1 MFKVIVCIDNQNG
14 IGKSNSL
21 PWKIKED
28 ILFFKQKTL
37 EIKNKNKKNC
47 VIMGRKTYQSIPK
60 RFRPLKNR
68 INIVLSKSNVIEDKE
83 TENFKIFQELDDVLY
98 FVKKNKKRIESCY
111 VIGGSSIYKLFIEK
125 NLINDFYINSV
136 NKNYNCDIF
145 FPEINLDDYK
155 LNSSEYKVIYDYV
168 STRYVSFNK
177 SIVLTFKHY
186 IYENKYE
193 KNYLDLMR
201 KILYNGIEKTDRTGV
216 GIKTI
221 FANSLKY
228 DIRDNKL
235 PLLTTKNVPVRLIIE
250 ELLWMLRGSTN
261 AKELQ
266 EKNVHI
272 WDGNSTRKFLD
283 ERGLNNLPE
292 GDIGAGYGHQLRFFN
307 AEYNDCYTDYTGKG
321 FDQLKY
327 VIDLL
332 KHNPASRRILFS
344 YWNPNQLKNAALPPC
359 HLLYQFFV
367 NTNTD
372 EISCCLYQRSS
383 DYFLAN
389 NYNAISA
396 ILLTHILGNI
406 CGYKPAEFT
415 HFMADTHIYNN
426 HFLQCEEQL
435 KRTPTIIPQIFV
447 NKKDTVEEYTIED
460 FNIIN
465 YFPQS
470 IIRAKMN

>member
-1 MFKVIVCIDNQNG
+1 MFKIIVCVDSNNG

-21 PWKIKED
+21 PWTIKED
-28 ILFFKQKTL
+28 MLFFKKKTL
-37 EIKNKNKKNC
+37 EIENKKKKNC

-68 INIVLSKSNVIEDKE
+68 INIVLSKSNVIEDE
-83 TENFKIFQELDDVLY
+83 ENENFKIFKELDDVLK
-98 FVKKNKKRIESCY
+98 FIKKNKKKIETSY
-111 VIGGSSIYKLFIEK
+111 IIGGSSIYKLFIEK
-125 NLINDFYINSV
+125 DLVNDYYINSV
-136 NKNYNCDIF
+136 NKDYDCDVF
-145 FPEINLDDYK
+145 FPEVNLNNYK
-155 LNSSEYKVIYDYV
+155 LK
-168 STRYVSFNK
+168 TTK
-177 SIVLTFKHY
+177 SIIINSKTSDTLANKRVDILTFKHY
-186 IYENKYE
+186 IFNNSYEN
-193 KNYLDLMR
+193 NYLDLM
-201 KILYNGIEKTDRTGV
+201 KNILENGIDKIDRTGV

-221 FANSLKY
+221 FANCLKY

-266 EKNVHI
+266 DKKVRI
-272 WDGNSTRKFLD
+272 WDGNSTREFLD
-283 ERGLNNLPE
+283 NRGLNHLPE

-307 AEYNDCYTDYTGKG
+307 AEYKTCNTDYTGKG
-321 FDQLKY
+321 FDQLNY

-332 KHNPASRRILFS
+332 KNNPTSRRILFC
-344 YWNPNQLKNAALPPC
+344 YWNPSQLKNAALPPC

-367 NTNTD
+367 NTNNN

-396 ILLTHILGNI
+396 IILTHILGNI

-415 HFMADTHIYNN
+415 HFIADTHIYKN
-426 HFLQCEEQL
+426 HFEQCKEQL
-435 KRTPTIIPQIFV
+435 TRTPTIFPKIYV
-447 NKKDTVEEYTIED
+447 DKKDKIGDYTIKD
-460 FNIIN
+460 INIVN

-470 IIRAKMN
+470 VIRGKMN

>member
-1 MFKVIVCIDNQNG
+1 MFKVIVCVDNQSG

-21 PWKIKED
+21 PWTIKED
-28 ILFFKQKTL
+28 MLFFKQKTL
-37 EIKNKNKKNC
+37 EIKNKKKKNC

-60 RFRPLKNR
+60 KYRPLKNR
-68 INIVLSKSNVIEDKE
+68 INIVLSKSNVIEDEE
-83 TENFKIFQELDDVLY
+83 TENFKIFQELDDVLI
-98 FVKKNKKRIESCY
+98 FVKKNKKKIENCY
-111 VIGGSSIYKLFIEK
+111 VIGGSSIYKLFIERD
-125 NLINDFYINSV
+125 LINDYYINSV
-136 NKNYNCDIF
+136 NKNYECDIF
-145 FPEINLDDYK
+145 FPKVNLFNYK
-155 LNSSEYKVIYDYV
+155 LNS
-168 STRYVSFNK
+168 TRSIIVNK
-177 SIVLTFKHY
+177 TDILLTFKHY
-186 IYENKYE
+186 IFNNSCENR
-193 KNYLDLMR
+193 YLDLMR
-201 KILYNGIEKTDRTGV
+201 NILQNGIEKNDRTGV

-221 FANSLKY
+221 FANCLKY

-261 AKELQ
+261 AKDLQ
-266 EKNVHI
+266 DKRIHI
-272 WDGNSTRKFLD
+272 WDGNSTREFLD
-283 ERGLNNLPE
+283 QRGLNHLPV

-307 AEYNDCYTDYTGKG
+307 AEYTNCNTDYTGKG

-332 KHNPASRRILFS
+332 KNNPTSRRILFC
-344 YWNPNQLKNAALPPC
+344 YWNPSQLKDAALPPC

-367 NTNTD
+367 NTNTN

-415 HFMADTHIYNN
+415 HFMADTHIYKN

-435 KRTPTIIPQIFV
+435 KRIPTIFPKIFV
-447 NKKDTVEEYTIED
+447 NKKDKIED
-460 FNIIN
+460 YNIKDFDIIN

-470 IIRAKMN
+470 VIRGIMN

>member
-1 MFKVIVCIDNQNG
+1 MFKIIVCVDSNNG

-21 PWKIKED
+21 PWTIKED
-28 ILFFKQKTL
+28 MLFFKKKTL

-68 INIVLSKSNVIEDKE
+68 INIVLSKSNVIEDE
-83 TENFKIFQELDDVLY
+83 ENENFKIFQELDDVLT
-98 FVKKNKKRIESCY
+98 FVKKNKKKIENCY
-111 VIGGSSIYKLFIEK
+111 VIGGSSIYKLFIERD
-125 NLINDFYINSV
+125 IVNDFYINSV
-136 NKNYNCDIF
+136 NKDYECDIF
-145 FPEINLDDYK
+145 FPEVNLNNYK
-155 LNSSEYKVIYDYV
+155 LNS
-168 STRYVSFNK
+168 TN
-177 SIVLTFKHY
+177 SIVVNNSDILTFQHY
-186 IYENKYE
+186 IFNNIYEN
-193 KNYLDLMR
+193 NYLELMR
-201 KILYNGIEKTDRTGV
+201 NILENGIDKIDRTGV

-221 FANSLKY
+221 FANCLKY

-266 EKNVHI
+266 DKNVRI
-272 WDGNSTRKFLD
+272 WDGNSTREFLD
-283 ERGLNNLPE
+283 NQGLNHLPE

-307 AEYNDCYTDYTGKG
+307 AEYKTCNEDYTGKG
-321 FDQLKY
+321 FDQLSY

-332 KHNPASRRILFS
+332 KNNPGSRRILFC
-344 YWNPNQLKNAALPPC
+344 YWNPSQLKDMALPCC

-367 NTNTD
+367 NTNNN

-396 ILLTHILGNI
+396 IILTHILGNI

-415 HFMADTHIYNN
+415 HFIADTHIYKN
-426 HFLQCEEQL
+426 HFEQCKEQL
-435 KRTPTIIPQIFV
+435 TRTPTIFPKV
-447 NKKDTVEEYTIED
+447 YVDKKDKIEDYTIKD
-460 FNIIN
+460 INIVN

-470 IIRAKMN
+470 VIQGKMN

>member
-1 MFKVIVCIDNQNG
+1 MFKIIVCVDSNNG

-21 PWKIKED
+21 PWTIKED
-28 ILFFKQKTL
+28 MLFFKKKTL
-37 EIKNKNKKNC
+37 EIENKKKKNC

-68 INIVLSKSNVIEDKE
+68 INIVLSKSNVIEDE
-83 TENFKIFQELDDVLY
+83 ENENFKIFKELDDVLK
-98 FVKKNKKRIESCY
+98 FIKKNKKKIETSY
-111 VIGGSSIYKLFIEK
+111 IIGGSSIYKLFIERD
-125 NLINDFYINSV
+125 LVNDYYINSV
-136 NKNYNCDIF
+136 NKDYKCDVF
-145 FPEINLDDYK
+145 FPEVNLNNYK
-155 LNSSEYKVIYDYV
+155 LK
-168 STRYVSFNK
+168 TTK
-177 SIVLTFKHY
+177 SIIINSKTSDTLANKRVDILTFKHY
-186 IYENKYE
+186 IFNNSYEN
-193 KNYLDLMR
+193 NYLDLM
-201 KILYNGIEKTDRTGV
+201 KNILENGIDKIDRTGV

-221 FANSLKY
+221 FANCLKY

-266 EKNVHI
+266 DKKVRI
-272 WDGNSTRKFLD
+272 WDGNSTREFLD
-283 ERGLNNLPE
+283 NRGLNHLPE

-307 AEYNDCYTDYTGKG
+307 AEYKTCNTDYTGKG
-321 FDQLKY
+321 FDQLNY

-332 KHNPASRRILFS
+332 KNNPTSRRILFC
-344 YWNPNQLKNAALPPC
+344 YWNPSQLKNAALPPC

-367 NTNTD
+367 NTNNN

-396 ILLTHILGNI
+396 IILTHILGNI

-415 HFMADTHIYNN
+415 HFIADTHIYKN
-426 HFLQCEEQL
+426 HFEQCKEQL
-435 KRTPTIIPQIFV
+435 TRTPTIFPKIYV
-447 NKKDTVEEYTIED
+447 DKKDKIGDYTIKD
-460 FNIIN
+460 INIVN

-470 IIRAKMN
+470 VIRGKMN

>member
-1 MFKVIVCIDNQNG
+1 MFKVIVCVDNQNG

-21 PWKIKED
+21 PWTIKED
-28 ILFFKQKTL
+28 MLFFKEKTL
-37 EIKNKNKKNC
+37 EIKNKKKKNC

-68 INIVLSKSNVIEDKE
+68 INIVLSKSNVIEDEE
-83 TENFKIFQELDDVLY
+83 TENFKIFQELDDVLS
-98 FVKKNKKRIESCY
+98 FVKKNKKKIENCY
-111 VIGGSSIYKLFIEK
+111 VIGGSSIYKLFIE
-125 NLINDFYINSV
+125 NDLVNDYYINSV
-136 NKNYNCDIF
+136 NKNYECDIF
-145 FPEINLDDYK
+145 FPKVNLNNYK
-155 LNSSEYKVIYDYV
+155 LNSENSIIV
-168 STRYVSFNK
+168 NK
-177 SIVLTFKHY
+177 TDILTFKHY
-186 IYENKYE
+186 IFDNSCENR
-193 KNYLDLMR
+193 YLDLMR
-201 KILYNGIEKTDRTGV
+201 NILQNGIDKIDRTGV

-221 FANSLKY
+221 FANCLKY

-266 EKNVHI
+266 KKKVRI
-272 WDGNSTRKFLD
+272 WDGNSTREFLD
-283 ERGLNNLPE
+283 QRGLNNLPV

-307 AEYNDCYTDYTGKG
+307 AEYKDCNTDYTGKG
-321 FDQLKY
+321 FDQLNY

-332 KHNPASRRILFS
+332 KNNPTSRRILFC
-344 YWNPNQLKNAALPPC
+344 YWNPSQLKDAALPPC

-367 NTNTD
+367 NTNTN

-406 CGYKPAEFT
+406 CGYKPVEFT
-415 HFMADTHIYNN
+415 HFMADTHIYKN
-426 HFLQCEEQL
+426 HFVQCEEQL
-435 KRTPTIIPQIFV
+435 KRTPTILPKIFV
-447 NKKDTVEEYTIED
+447 NKKDKVEDYDITD
-460 FNIIN
+460 FKIVN

-470 IIRAKMN
+470 VIRGKMN

>member
-1 MFKVIVCIDNQNG
+1 MFKVIVCVDNQNG

-21 PWKIKED
+21 PWTIKED
-28 ILFFKQKTL
+28 MLFFKEKTL
-37 EIKNKNKKNC
+37 EIKNKKKKNC

-60 RFRPLKNR
+60 KFRPLKNR
-68 INIVLSKSNVIEDKE
+68 INIVLSKSNVIEDEE
-83 TENFKIFQELDDVLY
+83 TENFKTFQELDDVLY

-111 VIGGSSIYKLFIEK
+111 VIGGSSIYKLFIERD
-125 NLINDFYINSV
+125 LVNDYYINSV
-136 NKNYNCDIF
+136 NKDYECDVF
-145 FPEINLDDYK
+145 FPEINLDEYK
-155 LNSSEYKVIYDYV
+155 LNSSRSIIVNNSYYNLGNSQILTFQHYI
-168 STRYVSFNK
+168 FNNK
-177 SIVLTFKHY
+177 S
-186 IYENKYE
+186 EN
-193 KNYLDLMR
+193 NYLDLM
-201 KILYNGIEKTDRTGV
+201 KNILQNGIEKNDRTGV

-235 PLLTTKNVPVRLIIE
+235 PILTTKNVPIRLIIE

-266 EKNVHI
+266 EKNVRI

-283 ERGLNNLPE
+283 ERGLNDLPE

-307 AEYNDCYTDYTGKG
+307 AEYTDCNTDYAGKG

-332 KHNPASRRILFS
+332 KHNPTSRRILFS
-344 YWNPNQLKNAALPPC
+344 YWNPSQLKDMALPCC

-367 NTNTD
+367 NTNNN

-396 ILLTHILGNI
+396 IILTHILGNI

-415 HFMADTHIYNN
+415 HFMADTHIYKN
-426 HFLQCEEQL
+426 HFPQCEEQL
-435 KRTPTIIPQIFV
+435 KRTPTIYPKIFV
-447 NKKDTVEEYTIED
+447 NKKDKIEDYNIKD

-470 IIRAKMN
+470 VIRGKMN

>member
-1 MFKVIVCIDNQNG
+1 MFKVIVCVDNQNG

-21 PWKIKED
+21 PWTIKED
-28 ILFFKQKTL
+28 MLFFKEKTL
-37 EIKNKNKKNC
+37 EIKNKKKKNC

-60 RFRPLKNR
+60 KYRPLKNR
-68 INIVLSKSNVIEDKE
+68 INIVLSKSNVIEDEE
-83 TENFKIFQELDDVLY
+83 TENFKIFQELDDVLS
-98 FVKKNKKRIESCY
+98 FVKKNKKKIESCY
-111 VIGGSSIYKLFIEK
+111 VIGGSSIYKLFIERD
-125 NLINDFYINSV
+125 LINDYYINSV
-136 NKNYNCDIF
+136 NKNYECDIF
-145 FPEINLDDYK
+145 FPEVNLNNYK
-155 LNSSEYKVIYDYV
+155 LNS
-168 STRYVSFNK
+168 TRSIIINNSYYQLGNSF
-177 SIVLTFKHY
+177 ILTFQHY
-186 IYENKYE
+186 IFNNKYE
-193 KNYLDLMR
+193 NNYLDLMR
-201 KILYNGIEKTDRTGV
+201 NILQNGIQKNDRTGV

-221 FANSLKY
+221 FANCLKY
-228 DIRDNKL
+228 DIRDNKF
-235 PLLTTKNVPVRLIIE
+235 PLLTTKSVPCRLIIE

-266 EKNVHI
+266 EKRVHI
-272 WDGNSTRKFLD
+272 WDGNSTREFLD
-283 ERGLNNLPE
+283 QRGLNNLPV

-307 AEYNDCYTDYTGKG
+307 AEYTDCNTNYTGKG
-321 FDQLKY
+321 FDQLNY

-332 KHNPASRRILFS
+332 KNNPTSRRILFC
-344 YWNPNQLKNAALPPC
+344 YWNPSQLKDAALPPC

-367 NTNTD
+367 NTNTN

-415 HFMADTHIYNN
+415 HFMADTHIYQN
-426 HFLQCEEQL
+426 HFEQCEEQL
-435 KRTPTIIPQIFV
+435 KRTPTICPKIFV
-447 NKKDTVEEYTIED
+447 NKKDKIEDYNIKD

-470 IIRAKMN
+470 VIRGIMN